1 MARCTKEEAFATHE
15 QLLDAAERVFYKQG
29 VSRTSL
35 QAIAEAAGVSRG
47 AIYWHFKNK
56 ADLFNAMMARIT
68 LPMETALQCI
78 GADDGRDPLD
88 ALQRALLDA
97 MQKIASDDRTR
108 RVFEVATLKVEYVD
122 ELLAVK
128 ERQLQT
134 QSEVVQQIAL
144 NLQDAGNRR
153 GVRLPIPALT
163 AAQGLH
169 ALVVGLIQ
177 TWLLAPQ
184 AFALVDVAEMS
195 TRAYLAGLG
204 LTQSR

>member
-1 MARCTKEEAFATHE
+1 MARCTKEEALATHE
-15 QLLDAAERVFYKQG
+15 QLLDAAERVFYEQG

-68 LPMETALQCI
+68 LPMETTLQCI
-78 GADDGRDPLD
+78 GADHRRDPLE
-88 ALQRALLDA
+88 ALQHAILDA
-97 MQKIASDDRTR
+97 MRKISSDERTR
-108 RVFEVATLKVEYVD
+108 RVLEVATLKVEYVD

-128 ERQLQT
+128 ARQLQT
-134 QSEVVQQIAL
+134 QTEAVQRMAL
-144 NLQDAGNRR
+144 SLQDAGTRQA
-153 GVRLPIPALT
+153 VMLPISTLM

-169 ALVVGLIQ
+169 ALVVGLIH

-184 AFALVDVAEMS
+184 AFALVQVAEVS
-195 TRAYLAGLG
+195 IWAYLTGLG
-204 LTQSR
+204 LTVRR